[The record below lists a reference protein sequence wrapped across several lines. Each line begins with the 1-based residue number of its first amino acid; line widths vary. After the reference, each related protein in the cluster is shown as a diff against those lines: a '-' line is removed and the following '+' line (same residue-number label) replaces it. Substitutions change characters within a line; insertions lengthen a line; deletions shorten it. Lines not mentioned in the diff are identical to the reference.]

1 MPGFRGWSY
10 ALGMQSRT
18 SFRLSSK
25 IVGVRG
31 AVLSLAAAMLMAVSV
46 QAQVAVARPISA
58 KRETRQT
65 AALSPSSGLDA
76 RAALVAANTIASHI
90 PGARVF
96 TVMATGSM
104 RPTFDEK
111 AFLVVE
117 PTPYEDLQVGDV
129 ITFQHTKMGAPIVHR
144 IFEKR
149 GDAFWTKGDH
159 NSRPDNEYVTRANY
173 GMRVVAVIYGR
184 EDGRRVA
191 GAATGGNAV
200 AMLN

>member
-1 MPGFRGWSY
+1 MQFTA
-10 ALGMQSRT
+10 AL
-18 SFRLSSK
+18 RL
-25 IVGVRG
+25 VRQIFG
-31 AVLSLAAAMLMAVSV
+31 LRPTLALTAVVVATTGL
-46 QAQVAVARPISA
+46 QAQTPVAHPISV
-58 KRETRQT
+58 KRETRAT
-65 AALSPSSGLDA
+65 AKLSPSSGLDA
-76 RAALVAANTIASHI
+76 RSALVAANTIAAHI

-117 PTPYEDLQVGDV
+117 PTPYEKLQIGDV
-129 ITFQHTKMGAPIVHR
+129 ITFIHPKLGAPIVHR

-149 GDAFWTKGDH
+149 GESFWTKGDY
-159 NSRPDNEYVTRANY
+159 NARPDNEYVTRSNY

-184 EDGRRVA
+184 ETSHRVA
-191 GAATGGNAV
+191 GLTAAQNAT

>member
-1 MPGFRGWSY
+1 MHSTPAFRPVSMALGFRVML
-10 ALGMQSRT
+10 AMFAVAMVAT
-18 SFRLSSK
+18 S
-25 IVGVRG
+25 G
-31 AVLSLAAAMLMAVSV
+31 A
-46 QAQVAVARPISA
+46 QAQTAVARPISG

-65 AALSPSSGLDA
+65 AMLSPSSGLDA
-76 RAALVAANTIASHI
+76 RAALAAANTIAAHI

-117 PTPYEDLQVGDV
+117 PTPYENLQVGDV
-129 ITFQHTKMGAPIVHR
+129 ITFRHAKMGAPIVHR

-159 NSRPDNEYVTRANY
+159 NSRPDNEYVTHANY

-184 EDGRRVA
+184 EDGSRVA
-191 GAATGGNAV
+191 GVATQGNAT